1 MNCEII
7 CVGTEILLGDIL
19 NTNTRYLSQEMARL
33 GFQVLHQC
41 VVGDN
46 AERLAEQLRESL
58 ARSEMVLL
66 TGGLGPTADDI
77 TKEVCCEV
85 MGAELVMDE
94 DELEKI
100 RAYFAKRGRVMAD
113 TNKKQ
118 ALVPKNGIVFSNDH
132 GTAPGCAIERDGR
145 FAVLM
150 PGPPREMRPMFADK
164 IRPWLLQKSDSII
177 FSRMVRT
184 FGIGE
189 SAMAEAVS
197 DLLEGENPTVAPY
210 AKDGEALLRV
220 TAKAETQE
228 KAEQM
233 CDKIIAI
240 IRERIGEYIY
250 GIDRDGLEF
259 AVVEQLKTAGKKLAL
274 AESCTGGWIAKRI
287 TDVPGAS
294 KVFECGVVSY
304 ANNIKMNL
312 LGVKNE
318 TIERFTEVSRE
329 CAAEMAQGVR
339 RLSGAD
345 YGLSVTGFAGPDPA
359 EDGRPAGLIYIG
371 LDSKNGTTVKE
382 LNTHRGGAGS
392 RDYNRVLAA
401 SNALYMVLEEEKGK
415 VSRVER

>member
-19 NTNTRYLSQEMARL
+19 NTNTRYLSQEMAQM
-33 GFQVLHQC
+33 GFNVLHQC

-46 AERLAEQLRESL
+46 AGRLAQQLRESL
-58 ARSEMVLL
+58 ARSEIVLL

-85 MGAELVMDE
+85 MGAELFTDE
-94 DELEKI
+94 AELEKI
-100 RAYFAKRGRVMAD
+100 RAYFSARGREMAD
-113 TNKKQ
+113 SNKKQ
-118 ALVPKNGIVFSNDH
+118 ALVPKNGIVFANDH
-132 GTAPGCAIERDGR
+132 GTAPGCAIERDGH

-150 PGPPREMRPMFADK
+150 PGPPREMQPMFAEK
-164 IRPWLLQKSDSII
+164 IRPWLLQRSDSVI

-189 SAMAEAVS
+189 SAMAQAVS
-197 DLLEGENPTVAPY
+197 DLLSGENPTVAPY

-220 TAKAETQE
+220 TAKARTQE
-228 KAEQM
+228 QAEQM
-233 CDKIIAI
+233 CDEVIEKI
-240 IRERIGEYIY
+240 RKRIGKYIY
-250 GIDRDGLEF
+250 GIDIEGLEY
-259 AVVEQLKTAGKKLAL
+259 AVVEQLKKTGKKLAL

-294 KVFECGVVSY
+294 QVFECGIVSY
-304 ANNIKMNL
+304 ANEVKRNL
-312 LGVKNE
+312 LGVKSE
-318 TIERFTEVSRE
+318 TIEQFTEVSRA

-359 EDGRPAGLIYIG
+359 QDGRPSGLIYIG
-371 LDSKNGTTVKE
+371 LDSDSSTTVKE
-382 LNTHRGGAGS
+382 LNTGRSGAGS

-401 SNALYMVLEEEKGK
+401 SNALHMVWEEEKRQGDLD
-415 VSRVER
+415 